1 MHIYDWMGYSFRMLL
16 WLRGKHGGDRKSSLD
31 QNFLLDCACSEIIAT
46 EIHLVQFIILCIGGM
61 GEEHNI
67 NAS

>member
-1 MHIYDWMGYSFRMLL
+1 MIGWAILFGCCCGYGENTVVIEDPVSI
-16 WLRGKHGGDRKSSLD
+16 
-31 QNFLLDCACSEIIAT
+31 QNFLLDCGCSEIIAT